1 MRLKRQ
7 KAYKRYMGV
16 YQHSFGF
23 REPYQIIVDG
33 NFIKV
38 AQNSRLDYKS
48 MLQETVVG
56 KTRIMTTN
64 CVINE
69 LRTLGEDFMGAAL
82 AAKRLEKRRCTHGGN
97 PVNAADC
104 IKEIIGDTNQF
115 NYCVATQDLNLRDYL
130 RRIPGIP
137 LIYINRSVMILEP
150 PSPAT
155 TNKVKEIEYNKTI
168 PTNYE
173 NTIIKNNTD
182 TPEEAPKPKKR
193 KGPKQPN
200 PLSCKKKK
208 KKMEEENIEV
218 EKPKKRRRRRN
229 KKKNTSET
237 NNDTNNET
245 NQDKENDNDND
256 DDDDE

>member
-1 MRLKRQ
+1 LLNK
-7 KAYKRYMGV
+7 
-16 YQHSFGF
+16 
-23 REPYQIIVDG
+23 
-33 NFIKV
+33 
-38 AQNSRLDYKS
+38 
-48 MLQETVVG
+48 
-56 KTRIMTTN
+56 
-64 CVINE
+64 
-69 LRTLGEDFMGAAL
+69 
-82 AAKRLEKRRCTHGGN
+82 
-97 PVNAADC
+97 
-104 IKEIIGDTNQF
+104 GDTNQF

-155 TNKVKEIEYNKTI
+155 TNRVKEIEYNKTI

-182 TPEEAPKPKKR
+182 TPEETPKSKKR

-208 KKMEEENIEV
+208 VNPAQQQQKKKKESEVEEKTEEENIEV

-229 KKKNTSET
+229 KKKKNTAET
-237 NNDTNNET
+237 NDDTKNET
-245 NQDKENDNDND
+245 NQEKED
-256 DDDDE
+256 DSDDEE